1 MFKPVLTLFEK
12 VASTYVQA
20 LLALVILSGTVSF
33 TQELAI
39 AALPAALTVLAN
51 GLPTLSLPNLPFA
64 AELVFRIVRSFVA
77 TFVGYLLAVPVFTL
91 DPSVLQAAKTAGL
104 MAALVVVKGLVA
116 KQVGSPDSPALLP
129 QSALAA

>member
-1 MFKPVLTLFEK
+1 MFKPVLTLIEK

-33 TQELAI
+33 TEELAI

-51 GLPTLSLPNLPFA
+51 GLPALNLPGLPFA

-77 TFVGYLLAVPVFTL
+77 TFIGYLLAVPVFTL

-116 KQVGSPDSPALLP
+116 KQVGSSDSPALLP
-129 QSALAA
+129 QSLAA

>member
-1 MFKPVLTLFEK
+1 MFKPVLTLIEK

-33 TQELAI
+33 TEELAI

-51 GLPTLSLPNLPFA
+51 ALPTLGLPGLPFA

-77 TFVGYLLAVPVFTL
+77 TFIGYLLAVPVFTL

-129 QSALAA
+129 QTLAA